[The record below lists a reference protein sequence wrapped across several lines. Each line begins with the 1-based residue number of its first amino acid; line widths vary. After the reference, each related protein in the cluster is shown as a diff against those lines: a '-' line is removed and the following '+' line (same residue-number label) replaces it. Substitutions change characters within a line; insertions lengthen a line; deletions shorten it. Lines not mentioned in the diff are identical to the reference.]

1 MIPLLKDYLLP
12 TITTAQPVEQ
22 KVEETI
28 EIVSESSTLADI
40 VNSENERIVTT
51 VDEQEL
57 SRIVTELFPEVELVV
72 KDTESY
78 FSVLF
83 QNKNNR
89 WLFRYDVNRKRPTIQ
104 FAVAIDDYR
113 KKELAGRIGSAK

>member
-1 MIPLLKDYLLP
+1 LNKPSRIGLCNKAKLIL
-12 TITTAQPVEQ
+12 IWFA
-22 KVEETI
+22 I
-28 EIVSESSTLADI
+28 EIVPESSTLSDI

-57 SRIVTELFPEVELVV
+57 SRIVIELFPEVELVA

-83 QNKNNR
+83 QNKNNH

-104 FAVAIDDYR
+104 FAVAIDDNFKR
-113 KKELAGRIGSAK
+113 ASNS